1 VTGTAD
7 LVRRLYAAFSRRGV
21 ECLLT
26 LVTDDDWPDGPAR
39 MHGKDAARDDWVRYR
54 LAALTPSLADV
65 VLR

>member
-1 VTGTAD
+1 M
-7 LVRRLYAAFSRRGV
+7 RRLYAAFSRRDA

-26 LVTDDDWPDGPAR
+26 LVTDHVDWPDGPAQMR
-39 MHGKDAARDDWVRYR
+39 GKDAARDDWVRYR